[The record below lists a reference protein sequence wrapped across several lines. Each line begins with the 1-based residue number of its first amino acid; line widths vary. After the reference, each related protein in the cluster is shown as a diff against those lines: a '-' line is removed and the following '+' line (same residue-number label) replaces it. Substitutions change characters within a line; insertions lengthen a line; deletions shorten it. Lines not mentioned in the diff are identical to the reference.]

1 MWVRTMSLLPRVRV
15 SCERCAVLAAGPTTV
30 SSKTTLLSVSN
41 DNSFR
46 QLSTV
51 PIASV
56 PHRQKRFLHAAVS
69 GAAGQGCRQTAAVT
83 APLHRLNHQQQQE
96 RQPLVPAAPDNVYLL
111 HQNSENPQELCR
123 DFLANICDDIKSELN
138 TSMPPLRDLA
148 HYLFDGKGKYVRP
161 QIVFLLAIVANKTV
175 LHDGNAGSEV
185 LAAAEAA
192 ASNSHITPISPL
204 LITERQKSVCRIA
217 EMIHTAS
224 LIHDDVIDGSSVRRG
239 HPTIHSLW
247 GESKAVITGD
257 YILSVAS
264 HCLSETKNPR
274 VVEIIS
280 QVVEDLVRGE
290 FMQLGTKTD
299 ETLRFNHY
307 LEKTYRK
314 TASLLA
320 NCCKAAAVL
329 AECGEERVEAAFQ
342 YGRNIGIAFQLVDDL
357 LDFISTDEALGKP
370 AAADLNLGLATA
382 PVLFALDRHP
392 DLAALIVRRFSK
404 PGDVVTAL
412 NCVRDSDGVDQT
424 KFLAAKFSREAA
436 KNLDLFVDSNHR
448 RALKTLTDKMLH
460 RLH

>member
-1 MWVRTMSLLPRVRV
+1 MWVRTLSLLPRARF
-15 SCERCAVLAAGPTTV
+15 SCERCTTLALGSNV
-30 SSKTTLLSVSN
+30 SKTSSICDKNNDILRLSSRRLATTPLREARPEF
-41 DNSFR
+41 DPR
-46 QLSTV
+46 
-51 PIASV
+51 
-56 PHRQKRFLHAAVS
+56 RRYLHAAAVG
-69 GAAGQGCRQTAAVT
+69 GARDPSHDSHLPPHLPHLSSSELV
-83 APLHRLNHQQQQE
+83 HQHS
-96 RQPLVPAAPDNVYLL
+96 DN
-111 HQNSENPQELCR
+111 PKELCE
-123 DFLANICDDIKSELN
+123 DFVANICDEIKEELN
-138 TSMPPLRDLA
+138 TSMPPLRELA

-161 QIVFLLAIVANKTV
+161 QIVYLLAIVANKTV
-175 LHDGNAGSEV
+175 RHEGRSADHDLSS
-185 LAAAEAA
+185 L
-192 ASNSHITPISPL
+192 P

-224 LIHDDVIDGSSVRRG
+224 LIHDDVIDGSCVRRG

-247 GESKAVITGD
+247 GESKAIITGD

-264 HCLSETKNPR
+264 HCLSETKNPL
-274 VVEIIS
+274 VVQIIS

-329 AECGEERVEAAFQ
+329 AECDEERIEAAFQ

-357 LDFISTDEALGKP
+357 LDFISNDEAMGKP
-370 AAADLNLGLATA
+370 TAADLNLGLATA
-382 PVLFALDRHP
+382 PVLFALDQHP

-404 PGDVVTAL
+404 PGDVSTAL
-412 NCVRDSDGVDQT
+412 QCVRASDGVEQT
-424 KFLAAKFSREAA
+424 KFLAAKFSAEAA
-436 KNLDLFVDSNHR
+436 KNLDMFVESNHR

-460 RLH
+460 RLK

>member
-1 MWVRTMSLLPRVRV
+1 MWVRTLNLLPRARF
-15 SCERCAVLAAGPTTV
+15 SCERCASSSAAV
-30 SSKTTLLSVSN
+30 SSVLSRASSSFTC
-41 DNSFR
+41 DKHENSR
-46 QLSTV
+46 SISRLQTV
-51 PIASV
+51 VTPRPTFGV
-56 PHRQKRFLHAAVS
+56 RKRWLHAAVG
-69 GAAGQGCRQTAAVT
+69 GAAEPYDDAHSTPPVFPTSQ
-83 APLHRLNHQQQQE
+83 RLSSSDFIHQHS
-96 RQPLVPAAPDNVYLL
+96 DN
-111 HQNSENPQELCR
+111 PKELCR
-123 DFLANICDDIKSELN
+123 DFLATICDDIKTELN
-138 TSMPPLRDLA
+138 TTMPPLRELA

-161 QIVFLLAIVANKTV
+161 QIVYLLAIVANTTV
-175 LHDGNAGSEV
+175 RQEAGKNS
-185 LAAAEAA
+185 
-192 ASNSHITPISPL
+192 ASTP
-204 LITERQKSVCRIA
+204 LINERQKSVCRIA

-224 LIHDDVIDGSSVRRG
+224 LIHDDVIDGSFVRRG

-247 GESKAVITGD
+247 GESKAIVTGD

-264 HCLSETKNPR
+264 HCLAETKNPL
-274 VVEIIS
+274 VVQIIS

-329 AECGEERVEAAFQ
+329 ANCDEERIEAAFQ

-382 PVLFALDRHP
+382 PVLFALDKHP

-412 NCVRDSDGVDQT
+412 QCVKASDGVEQT
-424 KFLAAKFSREAA
+424 KFLAAKFSAEATR
-436 KNLDLFVDSNHR
+436 NLDLFVESNHR
-448 RALKTLTDKMLH
+448 RGLKTLTDSMLH
-460 RLH
+460 RMK

>member
-1 MWVRTMSLLPRVRV
+1 MWVKTVSMLPRVGAF
-15 SCERCAVLAAGPTTV
+15 CANCASPPAFRPQNLV
-30 SSKTTLLSVSN
+30 KTN
-41 DNSFR
+41 QCDNLGVIR
-46 QLSTV
+46 QLT
-51 PIASV
+51 ILARRNDLDRTDQN
-56 PHRQKRFLHAAVS
+56 HHQKRFLFAAAS
-69 GAAGQGCRQTAAVT
+69 GAAETRQFPPSTPPHFDHPSSNPIHSSNSN
-83 APLHRLNHQQQQE
+83 APLLGH
-96 RQPLVPAAPDNVYLL
+96 
-111 HQNSENPQELCR
+111 SENPKELCD
-123 DFLANICDDIKSELN
+123 DFLANICEDIKSELN
-138 TSMPPLRDLA
+138 TSMPPLRELA
-148 HYLFDGKGKYVRP
+148 HYLFDGHGKYIRP
-161 QIVFLLAIVANKTV
+161 QIVYLIAVTANKTV
-175 LHDGNAGSEV
+175 LRDRGDD
-185 LAAAEAA
+185 AAAAA
-192 ASNSHITPISPL
+192 ADAPI
-204 LITERQKSVCRIA
+204 INERQMSVCRIA

-264 HCLSETKNPR
+264 HCLSETKSPE
-274 VVEIIS
+274 VVQIIS

-320 NCCKAAAVL
+320 NCCKAAVL
-329 AECGEERVEAAFQ
+329 LSGSDEARVEAAFQ

-382 PVLFALDRHP
+382 PVLFALDQHP

-404 PGDVVTAL
+404 SGDVATAL
-412 NCVRDSDGVDQT
+412 ECVRSSDGVEQT
-424 KFLAAKFSREAA
+424 KFLASKFSAEAM
-436 KNLDLFVDSNHR
+436 KNLDMFADTNHR
-448 RALKTLTDKMLH
+448 RALKTLTDSMLH
-460 RLH
+460 RLR